1 MAFLRAILDATFV
14 TLLQHTGSHQLLRRV
29 ASHLQSELSV
39 VDELQL
45 LHEPLGLFA
54 KVQEKTIS
62 EKQRPPAQ
70 LEDWRRRRKLAHERA
85 SMGVGLYQVEELV
98 I

>member
-14 TLLQHTGSHQLLRRV
+14 TLLQHTVSHQLLRRI
-29 ASHLQSELSV
+29 ASHLRSELSV
-39 VDELQL
+39 FDELQL
-45 LHEPLGLFA
+45 IHEPLGLFA
-54 KVQEKTIS
+54 KAQEKAVS

>member
-1 MAFLRAILDATFV
+1 M
-14 TLLQHTGSHQLLRRV
+14 TLLQHPGAHQLLRQV
-29 ASHLQSELSV
+29 ASRLQSELSV

-54 KVQEKTIS
+54 KAQEKAVS
-62 EKQRPPAQ
+62 EKQRPHAE

-85 SMGVGLYQVEELV
+85 SMGVGLYRVEELV

>member
-14 TLLQHTGSHQLLRRV
+14 TLLQHIGSHQLLRRV

-54 KVQEKTIS
+54 KAQEKAVS
-62 EKQRPPAQ
+62 EKQQPPAQ
-70 LEDWRRRRKLAHERA
+70 LEDWRRRRRLAHERA